1 MLPDYINQPLVFGLI
16 GGLGLLLFGMKIM
29 SEALQKIA
37 GDRLRRI
44 FASLTDNRLIGVLT
58 GAAVTAIVQSSNAT
72 AVMVVGFVNAGL
84 MSIIQALGVLLGAN
98 IGTTVTAQLL
108 AFNIGYY
115 ALPTIGIGTA
125 LKLLCTNK
133 RLSQFGEMLLG
144 LGILFFGL
152 TIMKDAF
159 IPIRDNAAFHNL
171 LLFVGQN
178 RLLAV
183 AAGALLTVLIQSSSA
198 TIGLTI
204 ALAGNGL
211 LPFDLCVAVI
221 LGENIGTACSANLAA
236 LKTNLAARRTAL
248 AHLLFNL
255 VGAIYIFL
263 LLPHFLNL
271 VNLITPGD
279 PNFIVSTPQLATQLG
294 ATIGDKPF
302 IARHIANSHTLFN
315 IINALVFLPLLRWV
329 ARLTTLLLRG
339 RLVASEF
346 HLQYLDTRV
355 INTPI
360 LALRQAQLE
369 TRRMAHLGLRV
380 FDQSLQLLEGY
391 DEEQLSQMRQDEDS
405 LDLLQKEITDFLVNL
420 SQQSVTRDV
429 SRQAAELMHI
439 VNELERLGDNCEDL
453 RRLFIRRNEQRIE
466 FSEAALEELD
476 ELISPT
482 RDFLVQ
488 AVALIDDPARAKD
501 LPGEELADAI
511 CELEAEFRNN
521 HIQRLSTGEC
531 GTSQGL
537 LFIDLLHHVGKI
549 GEHIGNITYAV
560 SKEGV

>member
-152 TIMKDAF
+152 AIMKDAF

-255 VGAIYIFL
+255 VGATYIYL

-279 PNFIVSTPQLATQLG
+279 PNLVVSTSQLATQLG

-315 IINALVFLPLLRWV
+315 IINAFVFLPLLRWV

-380 FDQSLQLLEGY
+380 FDQSLQLLQGY